1 MTVLNAENAI
11 LAALKFL
18 PAGSQLTVFTKNA
31 GTSRTNVVAELRKG
45 PGRAWADW
53 EILRRPV
60 TANHTL
66 LPATWPHE
74 VPEVISPSDLAH
86 ALNADSDLWAEVED

>member
-18 PAGSQLTVFTKNA
+18 PEGAKLTVFTKNA
-31 GTSRTNVVAELRKG
+31 GGSRTNVVAELRKG

-53 EILRRPV
+53 EITGRPT
-60 TANHTL
+60 TAHHTL

-74 VPEVISPSDLAH
+74 IPAVISPTDLAD
-86 ALNADSDLWAEVED
+86 ALGANPELWAETED